1 MSVAK
6 KLAPV
11 PSTLLAQQLLGR
23 NDGKVTRLIVV
34 RHPFNRFSCSCQ
46 NRRKLMNVSVK
57 RKEFL
62 FQISFCFPR
71 QTGALPFCEERTM
84 RSEKRFLLQ
93 QVDQCPYSKLR
104 TLVRHMKDF
113 SKGKVKVIIRNISF
127 RYGKLIVK
135 NHRTSYLHRFNQT
148 SLDKE

>member
-11 PSTLLAQQLLGR
+11 PSTLLTQQLLGR

-62 FQISFCFPR
+62 F
-71 QTGALPFCEERTM
+71 
-84 RSEKRFLLQ
+84 
-93 QVDQCPYSKLR
+93 
-104 TLVRHMKDF
+104 
-113 SKGKVKVIIRNISF
+113 
-127 RYGKLIVK
+127 
-135 NHRTSYLHRFNQT
+135 
-148 SLDKE
+148 